1 MTSSVFIPSYMAY
14 LSPSSRL
21 ILLQSQ
27 FAQVLAIWIIRGRPS
42 LSISHF
48 YSSTSA
54 TPTPPGPTVAS
65 HPDTLDKANPSPN
78 AWFPV
83 LQTTLAHP
91 NEHLPKI
98 QRTFA
103 FWAAKYGT
111 RQAGYF
117 ADANSELKLDGL
129 ELLDGSFFIRVAG
142 LTAKQLGWIRE
153 GGEKGD
159 WNH

>member
-1 MTSSVFIPSYMAY
+1 MAY

-21 ILLQSQ
+21 ILLQTQ
-27 FAQVLAIWIIRGRPS
+27 LAQVLAIWIIMGRPS

-48 YSSTSA
+48 YSSTST
-54 TPTPPGPTVAS
+54 TPIPPGHTVAS
-65 HPDTLDKANPSPN
+65 HPDTLDKANSSPN

-91 NEHLPKI
+91 NEHLPTI

-117 ADANSELKLDGL
+117 ADANANSELKLDGL
-129 ELLDGSFFIRVAG
+129 ELLDGSFFIRAAG

-153 GGEKGD
+153 GDEKGD
-159 WNH
+159 WDH